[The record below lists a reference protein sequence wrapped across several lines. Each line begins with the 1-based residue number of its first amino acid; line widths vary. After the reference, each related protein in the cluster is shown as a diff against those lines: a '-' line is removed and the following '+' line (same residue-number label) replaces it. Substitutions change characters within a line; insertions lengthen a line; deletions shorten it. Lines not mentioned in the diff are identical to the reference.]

1 PLETI
6 ASVTNTPPL
15 AATRN
20 HAQRDRQQRNQ
31 TASGVVVAAK
41 KTAAGLR
48 ELFSPPAP
56 EDELPEPMGRQALE
70 KHLNRIRAEADRI
83 FGTTPERPEPPQQ
96 TASEDVPEPVV
107 DSLLLT
113 PEQG

>member
-6 ASVTNTPPL
+6 ASVTNTPTL

-20 HAQRDRQQRNQ
+20 HAPRDRQQRNQ

-70 KHLNRIRAEADRI
+70 EHLNSIRAEADRI
-83 FGTTPERPEPPQQ
+83 FGATPQKSEPPQK
-96 TASEDVPEPVV
+96 TASEHVP
-107 DSLLLT
+107 
-113 PEQG
+113 